1 MLKKIILAA
10 AICGAL
16 GTCTIGASD
25 ISSAQ
30 EPAREGEVTVIK
42 GKVIETVVPKKN
54 HRKDKR
60 TVEKQEVKTEDKT
73 AAKEE
78 KTLKPAAEKTAGKTE
93 VKKAVPAKAAPAK
106 EAAAAKEEAKKPE
119 ETAPAKPRFEDK
131 RIEINLA
138 SRLLTLYQGDVGIRM
153 YPIAPG
159 KPDSPTPTGRR
170 TVIDMEKDPTWVD
183 PDNPSVTIPSG
194 PDCPIGYRW
203 IGIGGNYGIHGT
215 NRPSAIGT
223 YASHGCVRMN
233 EADVEDLYNH
243 IVMGIPVDIIY
254 ERVVVQEEADHT
266 VVYYIYPDGYG
277 REPLDVATVK
287 QKLAPFGV
295 SACVSDDDVQ
305 QAIDAS
311 DGNPRYVVKVY
322 DLYVKGQ
329 KLDARAFGKDGH
341 VYLPVM
347 AVAKA
352 LGIKAEWSPNWNRLR
367 TANGEAPA
375 VLKNRSLLIDAKDA
389 ETLFHVSGTLD
400 DHYNY
405 DLN

>member
-1 MLKKIILAA
+1 MLKKIMLAA
-10 AICGAL
+10 AICAAL
-16 GTCTIGASD
+16 GTCTIGAAD
-25 ISSAQ
+25 ISAQ

-42 GKVIETVVPKKN
+42 GKVIETVIPKKA
-54 HRKDKR
+54 HKKEAKAA
-60 TVEKQEVKTEDKT
+60 VKQETETEEKT
-73 AAKEE
+73 AVKEE
-78 KTLKPAAEKTAGKTE
+78 KPEKPAVEKAVEKTE
-93 VKKAVPAKAAPAK
+93 VKKASPAKEVPAK
-106 EAAAAKEEAKKPE
+106 ETAAAKEEVRKAD

-170 TVIDMEKDPTWVD
+170 TVIDMEKDPTRVD

-277 REPLDVATVK
+277 REPLDVAAVK

-295 SACVSDDDVQ
+295 SAYVSDDDVQ
-305 QAIDAS
+305 EAINAS

-322 DLYVKGQ
+322 DLYVNGK

-347 AVAKA
+347 AVSKA
-352 LGIKAEWSPNWNRLR
+352 LGIRAEWSPNWNRIR

-375 VLKNRSLLIDAKDA
+375 VLKNRSLLIDAADA
-389 ETLFHVSGTLD
+389 PTLFHVTGTLD

-405 DLN
+405 DLK

>member
-1 MLKKIILAA
+1 MLKKIVVAA
-10 AICGAL
+10 AVCAAL
-16 GTCTIGASD
+16 GTCTIGAAD
-25 ISSAQ
+25 ISSM
-30 EPAREGEVTVIK
+30 EPVENGGVTVIK
-42 GKVIETVVPKKN
+42 GKVIETVLPKKN
-54 HRKDKR
+54 HKKDKKAELEQEAR
-60 TVEKQEVKTEDKT
+60 SEEKV
-73 AAKEE
+73 AKEE
-78 KTLKPAAEKTAGKTE
+78 RTAKPAAEKTVE
-93 VKKAVPAKAAPAK
+93 KKELK
-106 EAAAAKEEAKKPE
+106 EAAASTAAPVKETAAATEQVKKIE

-170 TVIDMEKDPTWVD
+170 KVIDMEKDPTWVD

-194 PDCPIGYRW
+194 PDWPIGYRW

-277 REPLDVATVK
+277 REPLDVAAVK

-295 SACVSDDDVQ
+295 SACVSNDDIQ

-352 LGIKAEWSPNWNRLR
+352 LGIKAEWSPNWNRIR
-367 TANGEAPA
+367 TTYGEAET
-375 VLKNRSLLIDAKDA
+375 VMKNRSLLIDADNA
-389 ETLFHVSGTLD
+389 QTLFHVSGALD

>member
-1 MLKKIILAA
+1 MFKKIVVAA
-10 AICGAL
+10 VVCAAL
-16 GTCTIGASD
+16 GTCTIGAAD
-25 ISSAQ
+25 ISSM
-30 EPAREGEVTVIK
+30 EPAENGGVTVIR
-42 GKVIETVVPKKN
+42 GKVIETVLPKKN
-54 HRKDKR
+54 HKKDKKAELEQEAR
-60 TVEKQEVKTEDKT
+60 SEEKV
-73 AAKEE
+73 AKEE
-78 KTLKPAAEKTAGKTE
+78 RTAKPAAEKTVE
-93 VKKAVPAKAAPAK
+93 KKEQKETASSTAVPVK
-106 EAAAAKEEAKKPE
+106 ETAAATEQVKTVE

-138 SRLLTLYQGDVGIRM
+138 SRLLTLYQGNVGIRM

-170 TVIDMEKDPTWVD
+170 KVIDMEKDPTWVD

-254 ERVVVQEEADHT
+254 EWVVVQEEADHT
-266 VVYYIYPDGYG
+266 VVYYIYPDG
-277 REPLDVATVK
+277 
-287 QKLAPFGV
+287 
-295 SACVSDDDVQ
+295 
-305 QAIDAS
+305 
-311 DGNPRYVVKVY
+311 NPRYVVKVY
-322 DLYVKGQ
+322 DLYVNGQ

-347 AVAKA
+347 AVARA
-352 LGIKAEWSPNWNRLR
+352 LGIKAEWSPNWNRIR
-367 TANGEAPA
+367 TTYGEAEA
-375 VLKNRSLLIDAKDA
+375 VTKNRSLLIDAKDA
-389 ETLFHVSGTLD
+389 ETLFHVKGTLD
-400 DHYNY
+400 EQYNY
-405 DLN
+405 DLKS

>member
-1 MLKKIILAA
+1 MEK
-10 AICGAL
+10 
-16 GTCTIGASD
+16 
-25 ISSAQ
+25 
-30 EPAREGEVTVIK
+30 
-42 GKVIETVVPKKN
+42 
-54 HRKDKR
+54 
-60 TVEKQEVKTEDKT
+60 TVE
-73 AAKEE
+73 
-78 KTLKPAAEKTAGKTE
+78 KTE
-93 VKKAVPAKAAPAK
+93 VKKASPSKTAPAK
-106 EAAAAKEEAKKPE
+106 ETAAVKEEVRKAD

-295 SACVSDDDVQ
+295 SAYVSDDDVQ
-305 QAIDAS
+305 EAINAS
-311 DGNPRYVVKVY
+311 DGDPRYVVKVY
-322 DLYVKGQ
+322 DLYVNGK

-352 LGIKAEWSPNWNRLR
+352 LGIRAEELEPHPHRKR
-367 TANGEAPA
+367 
-375 VLKNRSLLIDAKDA
+375 RS
-389 ETLFHVSGTLD
+389 TGGTEESVPSHRCSRCTDSLPCER
-400 DHYNY
+400 YTG
-405 DLN
+405 

>member
-1 MLKKIILAA
+1 MLKKIMLAA
-10 AICGAL
+10 AICAAL
-16 GTCTIGASD
+16 GTCTIGAAD
-25 ISSAQ
+25 ISAQ

-42 GKVIETVVPKKN
+42 GKVIETVIPKKA
-54 HRKDKR
+54 HKKEAKAA
-60 TVEKQEVKTEDKT
+60 VKQETETEEKT
-73 AAKEE
+73 AVKEE
-78 KTLKPAAEKTAGKTE
+78 KPEKPAVEKAVEKTE
-93 VKKAVPAKAAPAK
+93 VKKASPAKEVPAK
-106 EAAAAKEEAKKPE
+106 ETAAAKEEVRKAD

-277 REPLDVATVK
+277 REPLDVAAVK

-295 SACVSDDDVQ
+295 SAYVSDDDVQ
-305 QAIDAS
+305 EAINAS

-322 DLYVKGQ
+322 DLYVNGK

-341 VYLPVM
+341 VYPPVM
-347 AVAKA
+347 AVSKA
-352 LGIKAEWSPNWNRLR
+352 LGIRAEWSPNWNRIR

-375 VLKNRSLLIDAKDA
+375 VLKNRSLLIDAADA
-389 ETLFHVSGTLD
+389 PTPFPCYRYTG
-400 DHYNY
+400 
-405 DLN
+405 

>member
-1 MLKKIILAA
+1 MFKKIVVAA
-10 AICGAL
+10 VVCAAL
-16 GTCTIGASD
+16 GTCTIGAAD
-25 ISSAQ
+25 ISSM
-30 EPAREGEVTVIK
+30 EPAENGGVTVIR
-42 GKVIETVVPKKN
+42 GKVIETVLPKKN
-54 HRKDKR
+54 HKKDKKAELEQEAR
-60 TVEKQEVKTEDKT
+60 SEEKV
-73 AAKEE
+73 AKEE
-78 KTLKPAAEKTAGKTE
+78 RTAKPAAEKTVE
-93 VKKAVPAKAAPAK
+93 KKEQKETASSTAVPVK
-106 EAAAAKEEAKKPE
+106 ETAAATEQVKTVE

-138 SRLLTLYQGDVGIRM
+138 SRLLTLYQGNVGIRM

-170 TVIDMEKDPTWVD
+170 KVIDMEKDPTWVD

-277 REPLDVATVK
+277 REPLDVAAVK

-295 SACVSDDDVQ
+295 SAYVSNDDIQ

-322 DLYVKGQ
+322 DLYVNGQ

-347 AVAKA
+347 AVARA
-352 LGIKAEWSPNWNRLR
+352 LGIKAEWSPNWNRIR
-367 TANGEAPA
+367 TTYGEAEA
-375 VLKNRSLLIDAKDA
+375 VTKNRSLLIDAKDA
-389 ETLFHVSGTLD
+389 ETLFHVKGTLD
-400 DHYNY
+400 EQYNY
-405 DLN
+405 DLKS